1 MVQFYCIFITLSNLS
16 KCFDVFD
23 DIEVY
28 LKLSMITGV
37 SQWPDFDISKR
48 DLMQLLELTVRFY
61 TNIAKNFDRKGKL
74 YNLLKI

>member
-1 MVQFYCIFITLSNLS
+1 M
-16 KCFDVFD
+16 FDVFD

-28 LKLSMITGV
+28 LKLSMITDG

-48 DLMQLLELTVRFY
+48 DLMLLLELTVRFY

>member
-1 MVQFYCIFITLSNLS
+1 M
-16 KCFDVFD
+16 FDVFD

-61 TNIAKNFDRKGKL
+61 TNIAKNFDRNGKL